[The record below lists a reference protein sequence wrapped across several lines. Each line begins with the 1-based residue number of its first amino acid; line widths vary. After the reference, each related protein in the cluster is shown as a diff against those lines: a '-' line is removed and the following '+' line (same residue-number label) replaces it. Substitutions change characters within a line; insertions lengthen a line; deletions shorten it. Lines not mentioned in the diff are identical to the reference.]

1 MDACHVHHAFM
12 SPCKQ
17 RHLRTKKCFPICDLA
32 RYPVQFSCRC
42 NFNTCKHTHASDH
55 ASHGMRAQRMQR
67 MYHTPHLTQQWEF
80 DRANSS
86 SDHRSELEQL
96 SNFPAG
102 GAGKAYLKVAC
113 FCCRMRRLSG
123 DRGRWLREQPLAK
136 HSCAGLP
143 RPPLQSVG
151 LFTVI

>member
-1 MDACHVHHAFM
+1 
-12 SPCKQ
+12 
-17 RHLRTKKCFPICDLA
+17 
-32 RYPVQFSCRC
+32 
-42 NFNTCKHTHASDH
+42 
-55 ASHGMRAQRMQR
+55 
-67 MYHTPHLTQQWEF
+67 MYLMLHSMQQWEF
-80 DRANSS
+80 ASANSS

-102 GAGKAYLKVAC
+102 GAGKAYLKLAC

-123 DRGRWLREQPLAK
+123 DRSRWLREQPLAK